1 MDLKLV
7 PPHYFVA
14 FAAYVMLVSVFFL
27 GAALVN
33 NFTLFFCNLFFG
45 FPFKLLFFFH

>member
-14 FAAYVMLVSVFFL
+14 FAAYIMLVSVFFL
-27 GAALVN
+27 GAALVK
-33 NFTLFFCNLFFG
+33 NFTLFLVNLFFG
-45 FPFKLLFFFH
+45 FQFKILGFSL